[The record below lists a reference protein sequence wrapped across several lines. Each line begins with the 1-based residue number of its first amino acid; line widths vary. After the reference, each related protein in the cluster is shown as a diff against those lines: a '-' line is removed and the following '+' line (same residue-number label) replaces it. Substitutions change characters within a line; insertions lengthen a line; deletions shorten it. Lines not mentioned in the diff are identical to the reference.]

1 MVNEDFYLNNKLVSV
16 HLYHMEDYE
25 FSCMFYVD
33 LDNPIVIDKSQM
45 KYKDADNYLVILD
58 TTAIGIGRVRARV
71 TANIPDDDFD
81 KKTRKE
87 IVDIDTGIVINK

>member
-1 MVNEDFYLNNKLVSV
+1 
-16 HLYHMEDYE
+16 
-25 FSCMFYVD
+25 
-33 LDNPIVIDKSQM
+33 M

-81 KKTRKE
+81 KKYSK
-87 IVDIDTGIVINK
+87 